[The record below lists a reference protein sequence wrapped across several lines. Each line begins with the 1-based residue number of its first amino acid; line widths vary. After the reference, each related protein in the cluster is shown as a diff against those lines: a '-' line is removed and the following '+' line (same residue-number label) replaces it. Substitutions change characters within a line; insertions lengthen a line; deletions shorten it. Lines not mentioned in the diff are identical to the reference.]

1 MASDLKSLR
10 DIIVSSID
18 NIIATC
24 EETGKEFPKL
34 NEPIQFSEFTPD
46 GIRNHPKVSDNIAL
60 AVAAAFQLIQT
71 LQSPP
76 VTLTTS
82 AFRVREFWNM
92 MSRRVFPYLLKLH
105 DIACFAHIPWDC
117 GTRQRCRDTAKGG
130 PTGQSIRL
138 RGYRNDT
145 TLADV
150 PQGLH
155 VKEIAAKNNIDPKKL
170 GELQSLLS

>member
-1 MASDLKSLR
+1 MASDLKALR

-34 NEPIQFSEFTPD
+34 SEPVQFSEFTPD

-82 AFRVREFWNM
+82 AFRVRN
-92 MSRRVFPYLLKLH
+92 SGIYSTVALS
-105 DIACFAHIPWDC
+105 HIH
-117 GTRQRCRDTAKGG
+117 A
-130 PTGQSIRL
+130 RL
-138 RGYRNDT
+138 T
-145 TLADV
+145 
-150 PQGLH
+150 
-155 VKEIAAKNNIDPKKL
+155 I
-170 GELQSLLS
+170 